1 MVSPSPDHGHGRA
14 ESRWCDVRLWQEGFL
29 SWRLADVAENPRR
42 LSHDEEAA
50 RRRRPGAGMRVLLG
64 DAASNGAPGDSRADA
79 LPSPGADGEA
89 ARDCAIHRQL
99 QAGRQVQRAVGGTSR
114 TGRAGHRGTAR
125 SSCRERRGIGASGWT
140 ASRQG
145 TPMVERRVD
154 RSMNT
159 TTELDIQ
166 TVRSF
171 WDEKPCQADLS
182 QAADRRRYFEEI
194 TEKRY
199 GRREWHIPIV
209 ARFDSFRDKDVVEI
223 GCGIATDGLEF
234 ARRGARYIGTDLTTQ
249 GIELA
254 KERFA
259 LFGVPARFEVA
270 DASERLPLDDAS
282 VDHVYSF
289 GVIHHAPSPEKIAR
303 EMHRVLRPGGT
314 FTVMLYNRPSI
325 NYYVEIMFLRKVF
338 RWVLLPAFMPG
349 LLASITG
356 FDRWKLEGHRALL

>member
-1 MVSPSPDHGHGRA
+1 
-14 ESRWCDVRLWQEGFL
+14 
-29 SWRLADVAENPRR
+29 
-42 LSHDEEAA
+42 
-50 RRRRPGAGMRVLLG
+50 
-64 DAASNGAPGDSRADA
+64 
-79 LPSPGADGEA
+79 
-89 ARDCAIHRQL
+89 
-99 QAGRQVQRAVGGTSR
+99 
-114 TGRAGHRGTAR
+114 
-125 SSCRERRGIGASGWT
+125 
-140 ASRQG
+140 
-145 TPMVERRVD
+145 MVERRVD

-209 ARFDSFRDKDVVEI
+209 ARFDSFRDKNVVEI

-234 ARRGARYIGTDLTTQ
+234 ARRGARYIGTDLTPQ

-356 FDRWKLEGHRALL
+356 FDRWKLEGHRELLKQPMSKERWVSINTDGPFCPLARVYNHEEAAQLFSAFSNVRQEVWEFNVDHWPFVRSVMPDAMSKWIGRRWGWHRMIYGEKA